1 MLGLPGIARTR
12 WLAPCLTA
20 LFLACPMLAAQA
32 LTLEEAFVLALR
44 ANPGVAAAREQIAA
58 NEQTLA
64 LARSVYY
71 PQVAG
76 TASTSRERL
85 SQLGKNYDA
94 AQTLYTGTKT
104 RTDQV
109 PNVEVTAALNIYH
122 GGQDDANVEIAKNAI
137 SQAKEQLRNAEQTV
151 LQALVQSYLVALDAA
166 TRTDILNKEIKDLS
180 DLDTAYA
187 RMAKNRL
194 VTLSDRYQITAQLDS
209 TRSQLAQARQDADN
223 AAAQLDLLL
232 GQPHGSHLVQ
242 PDLDHYVPA
251 RDVLESAVQHRNPTV
266 ASARYQVDIAKG
278 EIDVAIGQALPTVS
292 IQSSYN
298 RVLSNVNTSTY
309 PSSFPSYSSRDRETD
324 WQVGLVVS
332 MPLYTGGGDTARI
345 RQARH
350 SASAAQSSLDNQL
363 LLSNS
368 SFASAWYLRTALAQE
383 LQLAHRQVVSNQIV
397 VDGQTKTNRDGLT
410 SIQDLLRSRQTLIAS
425 QISESQLRASLG
437 QDDAQLLALAGMLN
451 VEDMG
456 IDDGEAGEA
465 GDAPRPAAH

>member
-1 MLGLPGIARTR
+1 MLGLPGIAGSR
-12 WLAPCLTA
+12 WLAPCLAA
-20 LFLACPMLAAQA
+20 LSVACPFLPAQA

-44 ANPGVAAAREQIAA
+44 SNPGVAAAREQIAA
-58 NEQTLA
+58 NEQTLE

-76 TASTSRERL
+76 QASTSRERL
-85 SQLGKNYDA
+85 SQLAKNYNA
-94 AQTLYTGTKT
+94 SGTVYSGTKT
-104 RTDQV
+104 RTDDV
-109 PNVEVTAALNIYH
+109 PAVQVTAELNLYH

-137 SQAKEQLRNAEQTV
+137 SQAKEQLRSAEQTV
-151 LQALVQSYLVALDAA
+151 LQTVVQSYLVALDAA
-166 TRTDILNKEIKDLS
+166 TRTEILNKEIKDLS

-194 VTLSDRYQITAQLDS
+194 VTVSDRYQITAQLDS

-232 GQPHGSHLVQ
+232 GQPHGSHLA
-242 PDLDHYVPA
+242 PADLERYVPA
-251 RDVLESAVQHRNPTV
+251 REILASAVQHRNPTV
-266 ASARYQVDIAKG
+266 EAARYQADISKG

-309 PSSFPSYSSRDRETD
+309 PASSPNFSSYTSRDRETD
-324 WQVGLVVS
+324 WTVGLVVS

-350 SASAAQSSLDNQL
+350 SASAAEFSLNNQL
-363 LLSNS
+363 LLNNSN
-368 SFASAWYLRTALAQE
+368 FASAWYLRTSLAQQLE
-383 LQLAHRQVVSNQIV
+383 LAHKQVTEYQIV
-397 VDGQTKTNRDGLT
+397 VDGQTRTNRDGLT
-410 SIQDLLRSRQTLIAS
+410 SIQDLLRSRQNLITA
-425 QISESQLRASLG
+425 QISESQLRSSLG
-437 QDDAQLLALAGMLN
+437 QDDAQLLALAGMLT

-456 IDDGEAGEA
+456 IDGESSAA
-465 GDAPRPAAH
+465 DKPARH